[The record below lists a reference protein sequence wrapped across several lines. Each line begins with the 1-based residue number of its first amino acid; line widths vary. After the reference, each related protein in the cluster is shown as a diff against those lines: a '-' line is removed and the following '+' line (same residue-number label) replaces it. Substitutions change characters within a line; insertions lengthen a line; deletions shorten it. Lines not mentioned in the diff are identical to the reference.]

1 MLDDR
6 TWTHIG
12 GDMEASYDGKQYVDI
27 RLRGRDGEQ
36 PKPICFMSKG
46 TLEGALALFDQPPK
60 DVDLA
65 ST

>member
-1 MLDDR
+1 MPDER

-46 TLEGALALFDQPPK
+46 TLENALTLFNPLPIK
-60 DVDLA
+60 EP
-65 ST
+65 